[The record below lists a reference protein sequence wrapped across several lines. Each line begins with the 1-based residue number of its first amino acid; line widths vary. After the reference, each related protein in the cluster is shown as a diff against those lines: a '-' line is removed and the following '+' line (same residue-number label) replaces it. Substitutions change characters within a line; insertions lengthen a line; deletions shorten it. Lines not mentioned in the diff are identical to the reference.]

1 MSATTASDSHMIHE
15 ARNRP
20 RVSIIAAVAG
30 LLLLATA
37 ILQTVG
43 PKVSV
48 QEATLVLITENKR
61 AGLDILAGV
70 INLFGS
76 AAIALALVFLIDATR
91 ARNPATAPWFR
102 WVAVLGAALSGIA
115 GLIYSIEIAS
125 KAHQFVSSGSQT
137 YEEAHHLTGSGLI
150 VIMPALAL
158 LGALLVAIAFVL
170 ISLQAMRVG
179 LLTRF
184 MGYVGMFVG
193 ALVLFPIIPLP
204 VVEIYWFFALAVLLA
219 GRWPGAEPPAWRSGR
234 AERWPTSQ
242 ELREQRIRAAGG
254 KPAGRQ
260 GGKPAGR
267 QAGKPAGRLGA
278 GKPATAPAAN
288 GGGAAG
294 QATGPSA
301 RASAKRKRKRKR

>member
-1 MSATTASDSHMIHE
+1 MSATTASDSHMISE

-20 RVSIIAAVAG
+20 RVSIVASVAG

-76 AAIALALVFLIDATR
+76 AAIALTLVFLIDATR

-102 WVAVLGAALSGIA
+102 WVAVVGAALSGVA
-115 GLIYSIEIAS
+115 GLVYSIEIAQ
-125 KAHQFVSSGSQT
+125 KAHQFVSSGTQT
-137 YEEAHHLTGSGLI
+137 YEEAHHLTSSGLI
-150 VIMPALAL
+150 VALPALAL
-158 LGALLVAIAFVL
+158 LGALLVAVAFVL

-193 ALVLFPIIPLP
+193 ALVLFPILPLP

-219 GRWPGAEPPAWRSGR
+219 GRWPGGEPAAWRSGR
-234 AERWPTSQ
+234 AERWPTAQ

-254 KPAGRQ
+254 KVG
-260 GGKPAGR
+260 GR
-267 QAGKPAGRLGA
+267 QAARPAGKAGAKAAGA
-278 GKPATAPAAN
+278 GKAAAPSGTNGDTAAATTT
-288 GGGAAG
+288 
-294 QATGPSA
+294 ATTSA
-301 RASAKRKRKRKR
+301 RTGAKRKRKRKR